1 MSAKNAVEE
10 LLSEPKKPLRY
21 RIPNDGP
28 SPREYELLA
37 LGEKRAL
44 TEAEAAELRAEQ
56 DSRTEME
63 AAWAEYREQ
72 LRAYYAQQARMN
84 ANA

>member
-1 MSAKNAVEE
+1 MS
-10 LLSEPKKPLRY
+10 KKADTPSVADVPQRPLKY
-21 RIPNDGP
+21 RIPNEGP

-37 LGEKRAL
+37 IHAKRAL

-56 DSRTEME
+56 DTRTEWD
-63 AAWAEYREQ
+63 AAWAKYHEDM
-72 LRAYYAQQARMN
+72 RAYHAAQARMN